1 MAARSRRRLRPGA
14 AVFVMCTAWMLGF
27 VHGLGPAEQAGTV
40 EQRAAA
46 YQRYLG
52 SGWYPL
58 EVDPLAS
65 AHGPTRW
72 IALNESRGPVSAIDP
87 ARWWR
92 AMTLRLAPVP
102 CHGDRPQAVEVR
114 QGMLVLAR
122 WTLPLA
128 WASYTVTLRAPG
140 RPVTLHYRCT
150 VGVSAPG
157 RGLRSA
163 RELAILL
170 GGLEGTPGHSR
181 PTIPVQ
187 RTH

>member
-1 MAARSRRRLRPGA
+1 MAPTDGRPIASPAAPGRGGLRDVHGLDPGSGRAGVRPWTRSGRAGRDGRAARRRLPA
-14 AVFVMCTAWMLGF
+14 LL
-27 VHGLGPAEQAGTV
+27 GLGVVPA
-40 EQRAAA
+40 
-46 YQRYLG
+46 
-52 SGWYPL
+52 
-58 EVDPLAS
+58 
-65 AHGPTRW
+65 RW